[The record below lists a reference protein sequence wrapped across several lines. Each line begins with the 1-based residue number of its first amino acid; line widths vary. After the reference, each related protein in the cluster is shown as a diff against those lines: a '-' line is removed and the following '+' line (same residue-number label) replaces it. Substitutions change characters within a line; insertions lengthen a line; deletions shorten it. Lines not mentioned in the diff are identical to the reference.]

1 MLRQLNTLFS
11 AALLLTVLQGAA
23 SADSI
28 KLNEPETDVR
38 VRRVA
43 SEVHT
48 SGTFYFNGGGGKTVS
63 HEVEAVAAFRYR
75 ERRLLPGGRDARALR
90 AIRELSLATAHTRV
104 GDFDSDTE
112 LPAELRLIV
121 TEGRREGVLNYCP
134 ERPMSRDA
142 VDLLNIPG
150 DPLTLTALLPRQAV
164 DVGAEWSPSDW
175 AVQMLA
181 TLEAVSTSE
190 MTCTLVSVEGRVAR
204 VEFRGQIDGQR
215 HGANTEVG
223 INGHLLYDT
232 EQRIIRTGQ
241 LSYTIKS
248 SIGTIDPGMDAT
260 VDVTMQRELDD
271 SPGRLTDEVASQIKL
286 QPAAEDLALQF
297 DASPWGVTFQHDR
310 GWYVFQAIL
319 AGTPKVVILRLM
331 DQGSLICQCNVSPI
345 PAAPAGQHA
354 SLDSFESDIAEV
366 LGDNLKQI
374 VSRDELPASDGRKI
388 FRFVA
393 EGQIQVA
400 GNAGAVE
407 IPMQWIYYLVAAP
420 SGKQV
425 SAMFAIE
432 PAYLETL
439 AGRDVEMMQSI
450 RFTP

>member
-1 MLRQLNTLFS
+1 MPRLLNTLIS
-11 AALLLTVLQGAA
+11 AALVSVVLLRTAA
-23 SADSI
+23 ADSI
-28 KLNEPETDVR
+28 KLEEPETDVR

-43 SEVHT
+43 SEVRT
-48 SGTFYFNGGGGKTVS
+48 SGTFYFNGAGGKTVS

-75 ERRLLPGGRDARALR
+75 ERRLPPGGRDARALR
-90 AIRELSLATAHTRV
+90 SVRELSLATAHTRV

-112 LPAELRLIV
+112 IPTDLRVIV
-121 TEGRREGVLNYCP
+121 AEGRREGVLNYCP

-164 DVGAEWSPSDW
+164 DIGAEWSPSDW

-181 TLEAVSTSE
+181 TLEAVATSE
-190 MTCTLVSVEGRVAR
+190 MTCTLTSVEGRVAR
-204 VEFRGQIDGQR
+204 VEFHGQVDGQR
-215 HGANTEVG
+215 HGANTEVAVE
-223 INGHLLYDT
+223 GHLLYDT
-232 EQRIIRTGQ
+232 EQRIIRSGQ
-241 LSYTIKS
+241 LKYTIKS

-260 VDVTMQRELDD
+260 VDVTMQRELDT
-271 SPGRLTDEVASQIKL
+271 SPGRLTDDLASSIQL
-286 QPAAEDLALQF
+286 QPAPEDLALRF
-297 DASPWGVTFQHDR
+297 DASSWGITFQHDR
-310 GWYVFQAIL
+310 SWYIFQAIL
-319 AGTPKVVILRLM
+319 EGNPKVVILRML
-331 DQGSLICQCNVSPI
+331 DQGSLICQCNLSPI

-354 SLDSFESDIAEV
+354 SLDDFESDIAEA
-366 LGDNLKQI
+366 LGNNLKGI
-374 VSRDELPASDGRKI
+374 VSHDEVPTGDGRKI
-388 FRFVA
+388 FRFVT

-432 PAYLETL
+432 PAYLESL
-439 AGRDVEMMQSI
+439 AGRDVQMMQSI